1 MIIRL
6 KQQGLVSVDSFKKYP
21 QLCLQRSDGVKCMPP
36 HNPLFGHLLVIYSIL
51 SKIPSDAHPLYLPDQ
66 LRRKYPEMGPVFY
79 VDLWPFNSPILF
91 VESPSAAYQ
100 LFQEHTLPKAAPVR
114 NFMYPLTK
122 NNDLVTMEGK
132 LWKDWR
138 SVFSP
143 GFSANHL
150 MTLVPEI
157 LEAVSTYSAILGEH
171 TKVQDM
177 FYLEQ
182 ATINMTM
189 DIIGMVTL

>member
-1 MIIRL
+1 
-6 KQQGLVSVDSFKKYP
+6 
-21 QLCLQRSDGVKCMPP
+21 MPL
-36 HNPLFGHLLVIYSIL
+36 HNPLFGHLLETYSVL

-79 VDLWPFNSPILF
+79 VDLWPFSTPILF

-100 LFQEHTLPKAAPVR
+100 LFQEHPLPKADAVR
-114 NFMYPLTK
+114 MFMYPLTK

-132 LWKDWR
+132 VWKDWR
-138 SVFSP
+138 NVFNP

-157 LEAVSTYSAILGEH
+157 LEAVSTYSDILGEH
-171 TKVQDM
+171 T
-177 FYLEQ
+177 
-182 ATINMTM
+182 
-189 DIIGMVTL
+189 